1 MQILQCRTISFI
13 KLYFQGLYCSAECQ
27 KENWELHRDFCKE
40 RRRTIKKRRE
50 EKAKKGGKGGGGG
63 ERGKEEKEL
72 AQEEICRGRMAVL
85 TFSEVD

>member
-1 MQILQCRTISFI
+1 MFFSQ
-13 KLYFQGLYCSAECQ
+13 LYFQGLYCSAECQ

-40 RRRTIKKRRE
+40 RRRKRKERKE
-50 EKAKKGGKGGGGG
+50 EKAKKGGKGGGGGGQG

-72 AQEEICRGRMAVL
+72 AQEEICRGRIKVL